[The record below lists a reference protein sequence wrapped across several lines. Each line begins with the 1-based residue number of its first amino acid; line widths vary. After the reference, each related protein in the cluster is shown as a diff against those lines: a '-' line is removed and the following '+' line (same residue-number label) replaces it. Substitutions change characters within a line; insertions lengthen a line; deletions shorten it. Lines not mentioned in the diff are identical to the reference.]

1 MEGATLKQAN
11 GAAVG
16 RRRAT
21 GSFGGALL
29 GAAGFGWLVCGLVLP
44 AAASDYFQ
52 ACRSADGQ
60 YVMEA
65 EGLRELDPAAG
76 DAHGRDLSYKVLA
89 RMPLA
94 RREGYCLSGKT
105 QPRRYDHSA
114 ETYVLHV
121 SLRAADGEI
130 RRVFLI
136 CEEAGDGLPAA
147 ANCDKEVRT
156 RDWVR
161 QLPTDDGK
169 AR

>member
-21 GSFGGALL
+21 GRFGGALL
-29 GAAGFGWLVCGLVLP
+29 GAAGFGGLVCGLVLP
-44 AAASDYFQ
+44 SAASDYFQ

-161 QLPTDDGK
+161 QLSTDDGK